1 MADSEVGRLAADIAT
16 LIREELDLAKRE
28 MTAKAKSAGVGAGIL
43 SASAV
48 TGVLALGSL
57 TALLV
62 VVLSLAMP
70 LWLAMLLVTGFWGAV
85 TAILALLGKRKIEAA
100 APFLPEQTIANVKE
114 DIAWARRDAK

>member
-1 MADSEVGRLAADIAT
+1 MADSEVGQLAADIVT
-16 LIREELDLAKRE
+16 LIRDELDLAKRE

-43 SASAV
+43 TASAV

-57 TALLV
+57 TAVLA

-70 LWLAMLLVTGFWGAV
+70 LWLALLLVTGFWAVV
-85 TAILALLGKRKIEAA
+85 TAALVLFGKRNVEAA